1 MLTIIIWFLIPAI
14 DVERYIG
21 FLYAN
26 MKILIYIL
34 KFKQSWHFGRTQ
46 HFTSIGSHNIDGDEN
61 SENKD
66 HYSPTIIWL
75 DQQTRHFMDGQ
86 D

>member
-26 MKILIYIL
+26 MNILIYIL